1 MRLIA
6 ALLTL
11 ISFLTSHLLSSSQ
24 GVVLATQTNCK
35 ITTDPPFLVQD
46 VAPLSSRNPGSV
58 FFKIYPTDKKD
69 STYKV
74 VFREG
79 FLRVGEIGFDH
90 LSPRASDG
98 ALVDSKGDLPSL
110 FFETRGVNPGAE
122 VLAPGNRTLYV
133 ERKGV
138 PGRYC
143 HGVYTIHAN
152 TSGGITA
159 CQLNFNPSNP
169 NSESTMQVTGTVL
182 PSGTYRL
189 NVGPRQVGFTSD
201 RDGHVNFPLDKLNP
215 GTYTA
220 VVERAQGEAS
230 VEFGTQYS
238 PTNCIYLM
246 RVAPAGQS
254 GSITQIGHPGPP
266 TPPPH
271 PEGNLARRCE
281 GEKCSS
287 AGGTLCGGDNVKNPG
302 IQTAI
307 GCIHTIPKEF
317 VKDFMR
323 LGVGIG
329 GGVVFLLIILG
340 VFRMLTSAGN
350 PQSLKEGQDI
360 LTSAVIG
367 LLLVIFATLLLKI
380 IGVDILNIPGFT

>member
-11 ISFLTSHLLSSSQ
+11 TLFLTSHLLGSSQ
-24 GVVLATQTNCK
+24 GAVLATETNCNV
-35 ITTDPPFLVQD
+35 TTEPSFLAEKVP
-46 VAPLSSRNPGSV
+46 PLSSRNPGQVV
-58 FFKIYPTDKKD
+58 FKVYPEAKD
-69 STYKV
+69 SEYEV
-74 VFREG
+74 VFDEG
-79 FLRVGEIGFDH
+79 VLFGLGRISFDRLRPG
-90 LSPRASDG
+90 PDG
-98 ALVDSKGDLPSL
+98 ALIGSNGNLPALS
-110 FFETRGVNPGAE
+110 FQDHGTIFGPKRHSF
-122 VLAPGNRTLYV
+122 YV
-133 ERKGV
+133 IRKGV

-143 HGVYTIHAN
+143 HGVYDVHAD

-182 PSGTYRL
+182 PSGFYRL
-189 NVGPRQVGFTSD
+189 NVGPRQVGFTSNLESE
-201 RDGHVNFPLDKLNP
+201 VSLFSVDKLNP

-266 TPPPH
+266 TPPPQ

-287 AGGTLCGGDNVKNPG
+287 AGGTLCGGDNVNNPG

-329 GGVVFLLIILG
+329 GGVAFLLIILG
-340 VFRMLTSAGN
+340 AFRMLTSAGN
-350 PQSLKEGQDI
+350 PQTLKEGQDI

-380 IGVDILNIPGFT
+380 IGVDILSIPGFT

>member
-24 GVVLATQTNCK
+24 GVVLATETNCK
-35 ITTDPPFLVQD
+35 VTTEPSFLAEKVP
-46 VAPLSSRNPGSV
+46 PLSSRNPGQVV
-58 FFKIYPTDKKD
+58 FKVYPEAKD
-69 STYKV
+69 SEYEV
-74 VFREG
+74 VFDEG
-79 FLRVGEIGFDH
+79 VLFGLGRISFDRLRPG
-90 LSPRASDG
+90 PDG
-98 ALVDSKGDLPSL
+98 ALIGSSGNLPALSFQDHGRIL
-110 FFETRGVNPGAE
+110 GPKRHSF
-122 VLAPGNRTLYV
+122 YV
-133 ERKGV
+133 IRKGV

-143 HGVYTIHAN
+143 HGVYDVHAD

-201 RDGHVNFPLDKLNP
+201 RDGNVNFPLDKLNP

-329 GGVVFLLIILG
+329 GGVAFLLIILG